1 MIEMDENQF
10 QLAKSKLEAVDH
22 RAAPGAQ
29 RFSAR
34 TPGVATVTHGKHFF
48 FSWKNSNSI
57 IFSHDLPLLIV
68 IVKVNNG

>member
-34 TPGVATVTHGKHFF
+34 TPGVATVTHGKHLFF
-48 FSWKNSNSI
+48 FMGKLQHHHIFPWFTPVNSNS
-57 IFSHDLPLLIV
+57 
-68 IVKVNNG
+68 

>member
-34 TPGVATVTHGKHFF
+34 TPGVATVTHGKHLFF
-48 FSWKNSNSI
+48 FHGKITTSSYFPMI
-57 IFSHDLPLLIV
+57 YPC
-68 IVKVNNG
+68 